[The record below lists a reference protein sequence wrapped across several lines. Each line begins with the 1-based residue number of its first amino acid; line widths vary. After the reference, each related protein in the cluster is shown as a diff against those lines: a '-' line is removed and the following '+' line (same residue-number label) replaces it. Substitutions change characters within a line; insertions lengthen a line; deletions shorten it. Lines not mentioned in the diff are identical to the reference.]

1 MAKNSPESINS
12 KVPVS
17 KVTKIILP
25 VAYRMPGNVVEHTDV
40 QFKVDQTMNYFR
52 ITPLCDEVRRR
63 LTGLPTSF
71 SFEVIK
77 GKVVTRNK
85 NLFDLVQDIIKNLL
99 DTKQLLLP

>member
-1 MAKNSPESINS
+1 MTRISPESILS
-12 KVPVS
+12 RIPVS
-17 KVTKIILP
+17 NVMKIILP

-40 QFKVDQTMNYFR
+40 QFKVDQTINHFR
-52 ITPLCDEVRRR
+52 VTPLCDEVRRR

-77 GKVVTRNK
+77 GKAVTRNK
-85 NLFDLVQDIIKNLL
+85 SLFDLVQDIIKKLL